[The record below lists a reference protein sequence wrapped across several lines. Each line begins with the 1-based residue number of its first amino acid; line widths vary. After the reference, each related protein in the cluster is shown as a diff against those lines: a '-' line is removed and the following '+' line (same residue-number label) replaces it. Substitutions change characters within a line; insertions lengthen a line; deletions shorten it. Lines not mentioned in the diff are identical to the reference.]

1 MYMYVIILSMYNYV
15 ITCISILGAIV
26 QQVLSALQQLDTHS
40 FTTCKYHSPL
50 STLFVKILQAQKNE
64 VYN

>member
-1 MYMYVIILSMYNYV
+1 MYYNHCIITC
-15 ITCISILGAIV
+15 TCISILGAIV